1 MQEAGKEQIGEA
13 QAPYVPRPLS
23 RIQFF
28 GQVLYGIGVS
38 LGLTLL
44 WVMETVRDSF
54 FRTLDRLNIKPRRRG
69 IASAFPPGQP
79 RKHPQPPGSN

>member
-13 QAPYVPRPLS
+13 PAPYVPRPLS
-23 RIQFF
+23 RMQFF

-44 WVMETVRDSF
+44 WVMETVRDAF
-54 FRTLDRLNIKPRRRG
+54 FRTLDRLNIKPSHRG
-69 IASAFPPGQP
+69 SVSAFPPGQP
-79 RKHPQPPGSN
+79 RKRPQAPSSS